1 MKLPLLTV
9 TYPGGASPDLA
20 DGDGDGDGGRVMVMV
35 VVVVVIMLVMLEV
48 RAGGTGGCNPKTEC
62 HRVPLLVP

>member
-20 DGDGDGDGGRVMVMV
+20 GGDGDGGRVMVV
-35 VVVVVIMLVMLEV
+35 LVVVVVIMLVMLEV